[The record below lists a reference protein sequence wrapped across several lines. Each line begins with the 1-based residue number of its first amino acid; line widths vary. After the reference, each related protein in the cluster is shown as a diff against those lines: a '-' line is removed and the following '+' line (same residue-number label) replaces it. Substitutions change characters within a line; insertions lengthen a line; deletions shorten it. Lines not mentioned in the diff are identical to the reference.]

1 MFNSGSKGVERIMS
15 GLEQEIDETK
25 GELYSALKTEKSLKS
40 HKVYVLSSK
49 LDKLI
54 LDYQLKAFCQKM

>member
-1 MFNSGSKGVERIMS
+1 MS
-15 GLEQEIDETK
+15 GLVQEINETK
-25 GELYSALKTEKSLKS
+25 GELYAALEAAKSLKS
-40 HKVYVLSSK
+40 HEVYALSSK